1 VTGTAS
7 NGAVLFTAAGA
18 AFRGMNVVI
27 PVDGMSAADP
37 VAEYS
42 TVIEAQTAPQL
53 SARATLTRS
62 DMITFK

>member
-1 VTGTAS
+1 LT
-7 NGAVLFTAAGA
+7 
-18 AFRGMNVVI
+18 VVI
-27 PVDGMSAADP
+27 PVDGMSAAAP